1 MSALK
6 RYVFTSE
13 SVTEGHPDKIADQIS
28 DAVLDAVL
36 AQDATGRVACET
48 LVTTGLV
55 LVAGEITTSAQ
66 IDYSD
71 IARGVIRDVGYTRAK
86 YGFDADTCAV
96 ISSIK
101 RQSPDIAL
109 GVDTGGA
116 GDQGLM
122 FGFACDET
130 NELMPLPITL
140 AHKLCRRLAEVRKT
154 GMVNFLRPD
163 GKTQVTVEYEGP
175 RPVRVD
181 CVVVST
187 QHSEEVS
194 NADVHSAVMNEVIQ
208 HVIPEA
214 MMDQKTRFHINPTGR
229 FVIGGPMGDAGMTGR
244 KIIVDTYG
252 GYSRHGGGA
261 LSGKDPTKVDRSAC
275 YMARYVAKNLVAAGL
290 ARRVEVQLAYAIGVA
305 EPVSVMVETF
315 GTGVIPDERVTEI
328 VRAIFSLTPRG
339 IIEMLNLRRPIYRPT
354 ATYGHFG
361 RSEPGFAWERTDK
374 AEAIRKEAGI
384 RSENSAPRPIVVGA
398 KS

>member
-1 MSALK
+1 MTTPK

-252 GYSRHGGGA
+252 WYSRHGGGA